1 MPTTLH
7 RTVPL
12 PVTHHHLARAGG
24 RAGASRR
31 AFPADTHR
39 HSTLLHLHGAPSVS
53 IAAYHHNRN

>member
-7 RTVPL
+7 PCHCQSPT
-12 PVTHHHLARAGG
+12 TISHG

>member
-12 PVTHHHLARAGG
+12 PVTHYHLARAGG

-31 AFPADTHR
+31 AFPADT